1 MTSFLPWLGRLAFFG
16 LFITQSIF
24 LSTYLAEYDGK
35 SNWYFMALFFSPA
48 LAAWIYLPWSRSV
61 CLRRLF
67 RIWFLYIVAF
77 VINIATVFGF
87 VGDRISKTEFLSLNV
102 LKAILCI
109 TPILLLLLLTTSD
122 LGDSEESKKGR
133 EIVSK
138 IYLPMAFDLF
148 DGIEIIYIVL
158 EEREHEFGISK
169 EITITLVSLSFIVLV
184 IPWQMVETRLTE
196 EGWKTRVRTAMYH
209 HLLQIFLVNIPFLVI
224 RTVVF
229 FTSGRDES
237 IFVAK
242 NGIGIILS
250 SREIRNLRRSR
261 QVGRVD
267 YRDER
272 DLGHQVQPEDH
283 GDQRDRG
290 NEEDLEDEVHPGDQ
304 INQRDHGHQLD
315 EEDQRDQPDRGNE
328 RKLGIQASPGDQI
341 NQGHRGDQGDE
352 EDQGDQRDRGNEG
365 GLGDKVHPGDQINQ
379 GHHGDQGDE
388 EYQGDQR
395 DRGNEGGLG
404 DKVHPGDQ
412 INQGHHGDQGDEE
425 YQGDQRER
433 GNEGDLGDEVH
444 SGDHIN

>member
-1 MTSFLPWLGRLAFFG
+1 MFHANIRYQFLLHQSAQFASSSCRQLSDINMTSFLPWLGRLAFFG
-16 LFITQSIF
+16 LFITQSVF

-35 SNWYFMALFFSPA
+35 SNWYFMALFFTPA
-48 LAAWIYLPWSRSV
+48 LADWIYLPSSRSV

-67 RIWFLYIVAF
+67 RIWFLYILAF

-122 LGDSEESKKGR
+122 LGDSEEDGKGR

-158 EEREHEFGISK
+158 EEREHEFGMPKGIM
-169 EITITLVSLSFIVLV
+169 IALVSLSFIVLV
-184 IPWQMVETRLTE
+184 IPWKMVETRLTE

-209 HLLQIFLVNIPFLVI
+209 NLLQLCFINVPFLVI

-229 FTSGRDES
+229 STSGRDES

-250 SREIRNLRRSR
+250 IREIRNLRRSR

-267 YRDER
+267 
-272 DLGHQVQPEDH
+272 
-283 GDQRDRG
+283 
-290 NEEDLEDEVHPGDQ
+290 
-304 INQRDHGHQLD
+304 
-315 EEDQRDQPDRGNE
+315 
-328 RKLGIQASPGDQI
+328 
-341 NQGHRGDQGDE
+341 
-352 EDQGDQRDRGNEG
+352 
-365 GLGDKVHPGDQINQ
+365 
-379 GHHGDQGDE
+379 
-388 EYQGDQR
+388 
-395 DRGNEGGLG
+395 
-404 DKVHPGDQ
+404 
-412 INQGHHGDQGDEE
+412 
-425 YQGDQRER
+425 
-433 GNEGDLGDEVH
+433 
-444 SGDHIN
+444 